1 MRRISLLGALLWLC
15 LASGGFAAD
24 PASHLLDGIT
34 CQLQM
39 AQDGKP
45 RDKDSLVFANGTGTS
60 PGIAKQYQFAP
71 GPYTAT
77 RKGQEVTFTVA
88 VMSAEHGTVEFT
100 GVISGATVTGKRTWS
115 KPDKDP
121 IVFTFTGTAAA
132 SK

>member
-1 MRRISLLGALLWLC
+1 MRRFSLLCALLC
-15 LASGGFAAD
+15 LLAAHGSAAD

-34 CQLQM
+34 CQVHM

-45 RDKDSLVFANGTGTS
+45 RDNDSLVFANGSGTS

-77 RKGQEVTFTVA
+77 KMGQEVTFTFA
-88 VMSAEHGTVEFT
+88 VMSAEHGKVEFT
-100 GVISGATVTGKRTWS
+100 GVISGATVTGKRSWS
-115 KPDKDP
+115 KPDKEP
-121 IVFTFTGTAAA
+121 IVFTFSGTVAA

>member
-1 MRRISLLGALLWLC
+1 MRRHFLLGALLC
-15 LASGGFAAD
+15 LLATGGWAAD
-24 PASHLLDGIT
+24 PASRLLDGIT
-34 CQLQM
+34 CQVHM
-39 AQDGKP
+39 EQDGKA
-45 RDKDSLVFANGTGTS
+45 RDTDSLVFAHGNGSS

-77 RKGQEVTFTVA
+77 IKGQQATFAFTVS
-88 VMSAEHGTVEFT
+88 SAEHGTVAFT

-121 IVFTFTGTAAA
+121 IVFTFTGTVAA